1 MLRHITGRRK
11 LGIILHIYSINF
23 LEILQNIHSSL
34 SQSLVRNTLRLGYLG
49 SISLRSKRICCAWER
64 LEMLSMMFVCL
75 CCLLALTFYTPIEE
89 GLPRHGKAE
98 TINTDTGLF
107 RVLWLSWDST
117 PHWATYKGQTTVF
130 THAYLRLISIDE
142 NPGMSQWSSTTVTNY
157 NSVVCPSNW
166 LLVDQVNSS
175 LWCRLQKA
183 LAHKHWK
190 RYVPLVDL
198 QNYIEGSSVPAVP
211 WSSAQI

>member
-64 LEMLSMMFVCL
+64 LEMLSMMFVC
-75 CCLLALTFYTPIEE
+75 
-89 GLPRHGKAE
+89 
-98 TINTDTGLF
+98 
-107 RVLWLSWDST
+107 
-117 PHWATYKGQTTVF
+117 KGQTTVF

-183 LAHKHWK
+183 LAHKH
-190 RYVPLVDL
+190 
-198 QNYIEGSSVPAVP
+198 
-211 WSSAQI
+211 